1 MTSDMT
7 QNASEKLNSTELI
20 ARVISGDA
28 GARRELTHITDPVVQ
43 FQTDRFCR
51 RYCQYN
57 KYSSQC
63 TLTPPEG
70 PKTDDAPLCDWANA
84 SYAWMLNDLT
94 SKQRLQTFEGK
105 ADTPFLHYIRVVVNS
120 LPFYE
125 RWKDWRFGRR
135 VYVPEFI
142 VEIHE
147 WAKKVFLSLRTGDS
161 PELIASKLSLSE
173 STVKELSG
181 QIMVALISRNKL
193 HLLNPPSTHNFSDI
207 NTDDDEEDFEAVD
220 DQHNQEQWLAS
231 VELQQAFAKLDVVEQ
246 FVLEAM
252 VIENQDA
259 EDVLDALA
267 RLNISLKKG
276 VSAAQTNKQQLY
288 YFKRKCLS
296 KLHEL
301 FVA

>member
-1 MTSDMT
+1 MT
-7 QNASEKLNSTELI
+7 QKASNEQSSSDLI
-20 ARVISGDA
+20 ARVLSGDA
-28 GARRELTHITDPVVQ
+28 AARRELTHQTDPLVQ

-70 PKTDDAPLCDWANA
+70 PKADDAPLCDWANA
-84 SYAWMLNDLT
+84 SYSWMLNDLT

-142 VEIHE
+142 TELDPQ
-147 WAKKVFLSLRTGDS
+147 AKKVFLYLRSGEQ
-161 PELIASKLSLSE
+161 PELIAAKLSLPE
-173 STVKELSG
+173 TAVKELAEK
-181 QIMVALISRNKL
+181 IIVTLVARKKL
-193 HLLNPPSTHNFSDI
+193 HLLNPPLTQNFSEI
-207 NTDDDEEDFEAVD
+207 SPEEDHAFEVED
-220 DQHNQEQWLAS
+220 DQPNQEQWLAS
-231 VELQQAFAKLDVVEQ
+231 VEMQQAFAQLDVVEQ
-246 FVLEAM
+246 YVLEAM
-252 VIENQDA
+252 VIEEQEAD
-259 EDVLDALA
+259 DVLDALA

-276 VSAAQTNKQQLY
+276 VSPANTNKQQLY
-288 YFKRKCLS
+288 YFKRKSLS
-296 KLHEL
+296 KLHDL
-301 FVA
+301 IQNQ